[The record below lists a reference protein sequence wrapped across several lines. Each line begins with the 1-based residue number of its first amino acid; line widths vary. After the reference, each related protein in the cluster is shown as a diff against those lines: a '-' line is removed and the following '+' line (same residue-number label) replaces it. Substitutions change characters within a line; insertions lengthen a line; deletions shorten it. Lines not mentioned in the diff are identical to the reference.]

1 MSQMADKKLITI
13 ITIQVIF
20 CDRPDMIKTYNYVLM
35 LLPWSGLFTELDIAE
50 SFVTYI
56 SAYPTNAI
64 LKHDSAALYIWI
76 FGQNCV
82 FAKRKP
88 DIFYM
93 LSLHQ

>member
-1 MSQMADKKLITI
+1 MSQMADEKLITI
-13 ITIQVIF
+13 IAIQVIF
-20 CDRPDMIKTYNYVLM
+20 CDRSDTIKTYNYVLM

-56 SAYPTNAI
+56 SAKNAT
-64 LKHDSAALYIWI
+64 LKHGSAEVHIWI
-76 FGQNCV
+76 FGQNYI

-88 DIFYM
+88 DIFYI

>member
-1 MSQMADKKLITI
+1 MADEKLITI

-20 CDRPDMIKTYNYVLM
+20 CDRSDMIKTYNYVLM
-35 LLPWSGLFTELDIAE
+35 LLPWSGLFTELDIVE

-56 SAYPTNAI
+56 SAYPKNAT
-64 LKHDSAALYIWI
+64 LKHGSAEVHIWI
-76 FGQNCV
+76 FGQNYI

-88 DIFYM
+88 DIFYI